1 MQIIL
6 LEKNNLGDIGSV
18 VTVKNGYARNFLIP
32 RNKAVRATKE
42 NVELFEK
49 RRAEIEKENAAKKA
63 AAEALFE
70 QVNGLTVT
78 VVRQAGEDGRLY
90 GSVTSKDIAAAVKD
104 KSGVELDHHLIV
116 ITDKFKEINNYQ
128 VAVQLHA
135 EVKAEITLSIA
146 RTDDSAAA

>member
-32 RNKAVRATKE
+32 RNKAVRATKDNLE
-42 NVELFEK
+42 HFEK
-49 RRAEIEKENAAKKA
+49 RRAEIEVENAAKKA

-70 QVNGLTVT
+70 KVNGLTIT

-90 GSVTSKDIAAAVKD
+90 GSVTSKDIVAAIKA
-104 KSGVELDHHLIV
+104 KSGVELDHHLVV
-116 ITDKFKEINNYQ
+116 ITDKFKEISTYQ
-128 VAVQLHA
+128 VAISLHA
-135 EVKAEITLSIA
+135 EVKAEVSLSIS
-146 RTDDSAAA
+146 RTDEVAA